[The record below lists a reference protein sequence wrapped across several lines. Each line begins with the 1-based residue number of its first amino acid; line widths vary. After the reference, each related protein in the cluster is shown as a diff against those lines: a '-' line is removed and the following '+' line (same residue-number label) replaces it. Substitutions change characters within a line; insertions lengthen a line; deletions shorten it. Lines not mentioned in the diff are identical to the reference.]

1 MAQWPRVLIALL
13 EDSGLVLSTHVTAQS
28 RITPV
33 LGQSHALFF
42 SSKAQMHIMHIQ
54 TCRQTFIHITQNK
67 EKKRKS
73 FSKHVCM
80 RGWVFH
86 AAWHACRGQRSADSF
101 QKSILSFCH
110 VSSRDQK
117 RLSASVASTFT
128 S

>member
-28 RITPV
+28 RVTPV

-80 RGWVFH
+80 RGGFYMQHGMHVEV
-86 AAWHACRGQRSADSF
+86 RGQRSF